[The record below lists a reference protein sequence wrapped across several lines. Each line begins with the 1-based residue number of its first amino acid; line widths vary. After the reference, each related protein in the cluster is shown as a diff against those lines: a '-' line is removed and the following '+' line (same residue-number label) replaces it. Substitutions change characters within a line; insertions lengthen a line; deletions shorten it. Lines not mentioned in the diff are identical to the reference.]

1 MLLFIFQFAPGDDVK
16 DVIDDAVEALEARV
30 DNVTDIYE
38 LGIAG
43 YALQLAGSNKVEDV
57 LAKLDETAKEE
68 GVFVRSF
75 EMVYFTPILK
85 IREPE
90 KGDLIRLC
98 DTQYQG
104 RHHIIRD
111 P

>member
-1 MLLFIFQFAPGDDVK
+1 MLLSIFQFAPGDDVK

-38 LGIAG
+38 LGISG

-90 KGDLIRLC
+90 KGGLMRLC
-98 DTQYQG
+98 DSRYQA